1 MPQLSTPPFT
11 VSRNDGMASP
21 LHILVIGGGIGGLC
35 LAQGLKQAGISVAVY
50 ERDRTPTARE
60 QGYRIHI
67 DPTGS
72 RSLHECLPPV
82 LWDAFVATAGDP
94 GTGFGFLTER
104 LRKLVMI
111 EDEIFTGGVYDP
123 AEGHHAASRLTL
135 RQILLAGLEDAVIF
149 DKEFVRY
156 EQSPDGKVTAFFA
169 DGTTAVGDL
178 LVGADGAN
186 SRVRRQFLPHAERVD
201 TGAVGIGGKLELTN
215 TTRAWLPGRIK
226 NGMNVILG
234 PRHFLFTAVFNRR
247 RKQEE
252 ILPLL
257 GDEIR
262 AAGLN
267 PEELLQN
274 LEDRDYI
281 LWAFIT
287 RRDNPAFESDHMRG
301 DALQGLVGRMV
312 NRWHPDLRRIIGETD
327 PVTIQAFP
335 FRTSIPVKPWKTT
348 NVTLLGDAIHSMTPA
363 GGIGANTALRD
374 ACLIC
379 KQLISV
385 NQGKSALI
393 AAIEGYET
401 QMLEYGF
408 AAVGDS
414 LRNTKQAIANPAARL
429 AGKSFL
435 KLFGVLPPLRRAV
448 FNERWSD
455 HSDLS

>member
-1 MPQLSTPPFT
+1 MTQLSMPPFN
-11 VSRNDGMASP
+11 VSRNAGMASP
-21 LHILVIGGGIGGLC
+21 LHILIIGGGIGGLC

-82 LWDAFVATAGDP
+82 LWNAFVATAGNP

-104 LRKLVMI
+104 LRKLVI
-111 EDEIFTGGVYDP
+111 VEDEIFTGGVYDP
-123 AEGHHAASRLTL
+123 AEGHHAVSRLTL
-135 RQILLAGLEDAVIF
+135 RQILLAGLEDMVIF
-149 DKEFVRY
+149 DKEFVRF
-156 EQSPDGKVTAFFA
+156 EQSPDGKITAFFS
-169 DGTTAVGDL
+169 DGSTAIGDL
-178 LVGADGAN
+178 LIGADGAN

-201 TGAVGIGGKLELTN
+201 TGAVGIGGKLELTDR
-215 TTRAWLPGRIK
+215 TRTWLPDRIK
-226 NGMNVILG
+226 RGMNVVLG
-234 PRHFLFTAVFNRR
+234 PRHFLFTAVFQRR
-247 RKQEE
+247 LKQSD
-252 ILPLL
+252 ILLHL
-257 GDEIR
+257 GDDIR
-262 AAGLN
+262 AVGLN

-274 LEDRDYI
+274 LENRDYI

-287 RRDNPAFESDHMRG
+287 RRDNPFFVSDNLRG
-301 DALQGLVGRMV
+301 DALQGLVNRMI
-312 NRWHPDLRRIIGETD
+312 NHWHPDLRRIVTETD
-327 PVTIQAFP
+327 PSTIQAFP

-348 NVTLLGDAIHSMTPA
+348 NVTLIGDAIHSMTPA

-379 KQLISV
+379 GQLISV
-385 NQGKSALI
+385 NRGESALLP
-393 AAIEGYET
+393 AIEGYET
-401 QMLEYGF
+401 QMLKYGF
-408 AAVGDS
+408 AAVKDS
-414 LRNTKQAIANPAARL
+414 LRNTKQAIANQAARL

-435 KLFGVLPPLRRAV
+435 KLCGVLPPLRRAV